1 MGKIW
6 KDQKIPFVESY
17 GYLWY
22 LHQGIPKLPCNC
34 RWPRWRNDTFELVS
48 TGVHRRRGYV
58 GRLMICEVD
67 AIHALIPS
75 YRKMI
80 HGVIWRQLEQ
90 QSEIISE
97 VLCMNL
103 LCLLA
108 NLPVLVWRWQS
119 HQSHSPFFWLG
130 VWVCPLW
137 DIAIPKWD
145 TYSLIY
151 NDIHVT
157 VYCTY
162 NIIWY
167 DVK

>member
-6 KDQKIPFVESY
+6 TDQKIPFVESY

-97 VLCMNL
+97 VLCMNVSFASKSARPRL
-103 LCLLA
+103 KMTIPSQSFAFFLAGCVGVSIMRYCNPQMRHIFIDIQWLWYTCYCILC
-108 NLPVLVWRWQS
+108 
-119 HQSHSPFFWLG
+119 
-130 VWVCPLW
+130 
-137 DIAIPKWD
+137 I
-145 TYSLIY
+145 
-151 NDIHVT
+151 
-157 VYCTY
+157 
-162 NIIWY
+162 
-167 DVK
+167 

>member
-1 MGKIW
+1 MDISVK
-6 KDQKIPFVESY
+6 ES
-17 GYLWY
+17 
-22 LHQGIPKLPCNC
+22 QNSNTCNC
-34 RWPRWRNDTFELVS
+34 RWPRWRNDTYELVS

-103 LCLLA
+103 SFASKSARPRLKMTI
-108 NLPVLVWRWQS
+108 PSQS
-119 HQSHSPFFWLG
+119 FAFFFG
-130 VWVCPLW
+130 WVCWCVHYEILQSPNETHIHW
-137 DIAIPKWD
+137 Y
-145 TYSLIY
+145 TMIY
-151 NDIHVT
+151 MLLYIVH
-157 VYCTY
+157 
-162 NIIWY
+162 II
-167 DVK
+167 

>member
-1 MGKIW
+1 MDISVK
-6 KDQKIPFVESY
+6 ES
-17 GYLWY
+17 
-22 LHQGIPKLPCNC
+22 QNSNTCNC
-34 RWPRWRNDTFELVS
+34 RWPRWRNDTYELVS

-103 LCLLA
+103 SFASKSARPRLKMTI
-108 NLPVLVWRWQS
+108 PSQS
-119 HQSHSPFFWLG
+119 FAFFWVG
-130 VWVCPLW
+130 VLVCPLW

-162 NIIWY
+162 NIIW
-167 DVK
+167 